1 MRTGSNMGR
10 NEVLTILRAHYDELC
25 EEFGVRSLRLFG
37 SVARGEGRTGSDID
51 VLVDFGGPAGFTQYM
66 DLLFFLEDLLGER
79 VDLVTLRGLREEL
92 RPNIEREA
100 VRVA

>member
-1 MRTGSNMGR
+1 MGR
-10 NEVLTILRAHYDELC
+10 DEVLTILRAHYDDLREK
-25 EEFGVRSLRLFG
+25 FGVQSLRLFG

-51 VLVDFGGPAGFTQYM
+51 VLVDFGGPAGFNQYM
-66 DLLFFLEDLLGER
+66 DLLFHLEDLLGQR
-79 VDLVTLRGLREEL
+79 VDLVTLRGLRKEL